1 MKHVVITGSSAGIGF
16 GIAKEFLEAGYAI
29 TISSS
34 NPEKLNR
41 AYVELLNVY
50 SKERINYCVCDVR
63 STEQIL
69 NLWESGHTAF
79 GRIDIWVN
87 NAGMGQDFALIR
99 DLDEKTV
106 SGIIDLNVK
115 GMIHACIKVYNKMSE
130 QGFGAIYN
138 MEGFGSDGRKMP
150 KLGVYGTS
158 KAALT
163 YFTDSFI
170 KETKGGA
177 VIVGKISPGMVITD
191 MLMQPVFKDPKDA
204 KRFLTVTNIL
214 GDRVQTVTPW
224 LVSKMI
230 NNSRHGRSFRWLTNL
245 KATARFM
252 TAPFRKNRLI
262 READLKLELR
272 S

>member
-1 MKHVVITGSSAGIGF
+1 MKHTVITGSSTGIGL
-16 GIAKEFLEAGYAI
+16 GLAKEFLKAGYAV

-34 NPEKLNR
+34 NPEKLNN
-41 AYVELLNVY
+41 AYEKLIKDFP
-50 SKERINYCVCDVR
+50 KERLNTCVCDVR

-69 NLWESGHTAF
+69 NLWESGCAAF
-79 GRIDIWVN
+79 GHIDIWVN
-87 NAGMGQDFALIR
+87 NAGMGQDFTLIHE
-99 DLDEKTV
+99 LDEKTV

-115 GMIHACIKVYNKMSE
+115 GMIHACINVYNKMSE

-150 KLGVYGTS
+150 KLSVYGTS

-170 KETKGGA
+170 KETKGCK
-177 VIVGKISPGMVITD
+177 VMIGKISPGMVVTD

-204 KRFLTVTNIL
+204 KRFLMVTNIL
-214 GDRVQTVTPW
+214 GDRVETVTPW
-224 LVSKMI
+224 LVGKMI
-230 NNSRHGRSFRWLTNL
+230 NNTKHGRSFRWLTGL
-245 KATARFM
+245 KATGRFM

-262 READLKLELR
+262 READLKVDFR